1 VRPLSGG
8 FEAWQATGYP
18 VEPKTREPYTPS
30 EVAENLRQAEG
41 EQDLPE

>member
-8 FEAWQATGYP
+8 FEAWQAAGYP
-18 VEPKTREPYTPS
+18 VEPKARKTHTPS

-41 EQDLPE
+41 NQDVPE